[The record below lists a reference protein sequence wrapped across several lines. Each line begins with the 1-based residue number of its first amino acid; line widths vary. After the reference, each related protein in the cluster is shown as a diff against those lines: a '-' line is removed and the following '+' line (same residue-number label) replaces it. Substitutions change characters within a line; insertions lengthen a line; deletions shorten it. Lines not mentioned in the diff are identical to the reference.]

1 WINPVSKVSVRE
13 ADGYSV
19 ALSWILFPMCR
30 IIADYSYTDF
40 SDSIKSRVLPDGT
53 IDYID
58 EENCVTL
65 RLSMD
70 F

>member
-1 WINPVSKVSVRE
+1 PVSKVSVRY
-13 ADGYSV
+13 ADGYSL
-19 ALSWILFPMCR
+19 ALNWILFPMCR

-40 SDSIKSRVLPDGT
+40 SDPIKVRVLPDGKV
-53 IDYID
+53 DYID
-58 EENCVTL
+58 EESCLTL